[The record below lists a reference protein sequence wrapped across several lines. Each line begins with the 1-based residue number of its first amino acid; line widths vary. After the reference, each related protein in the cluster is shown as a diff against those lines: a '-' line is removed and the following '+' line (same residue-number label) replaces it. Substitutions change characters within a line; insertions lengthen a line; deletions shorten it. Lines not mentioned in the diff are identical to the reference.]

1 MDTTLTDGPAL
12 KVWEI
17 SMGHSQPLDCGKF
30 SKFVKC
36 ILWSLLTTH
45 LPEIFAEYSSR
56 PRKYNNTGQSH
67 AFLALKQ
74 WWMVLVMIG
83 VIFFFNLLHPLGNN
97 DSLHLMTQNS
107 FSKPKFSLDQIP
119 QKQFVFN
126 FGWIC
131 TKIYWLSIS
140 AWDIMYNLHSC

>member
-56 PRKYNNTGQSH
+56 PRKYNNTGQSQ

-83 VIFFFNLLHPLGNN
+83 VIFFF
-97 DSLHLMTQNS
+97 
-107 FSKPKFSLDQIP
+107 
-119 QKQFVFN
+119 
-126 FGWIC
+126 
-131 TKIYWLSIS
+131 SIS
-140 AWDIMYNLHSC
+140 FIPWEIMILFISWHRTRSLNRNFPLTKFLKNSLFSILAEFVLRSIGFLFRHGI